1 MSERVLGAEK
11 GAGFVLECERKRHRR
26 RVGLKNLTSAPSSPP
41 AVARCS
47 TRPCRPPP
55 RHRPLFNLPT
65 IPYPHPPY
73 SHPQNYFNATNAL
86 VAKTPALQNKTLA
99 ALLSGPAHTGAGVS
113 AADRTTLTNQGGG
126 AYNHGLYFNQL
137 APTGANMTKTMPAD
151 LAKAVDNATI
161 AAWKA
166 AAGSVF
172 GSGWAWLTLAKNGS
186 VIVTTS
192 ANQENPLTK
201 GDGIPIAGIDVWEH
215 R

>member
-1 MSERVLGAEK
+1 MSERVLGV
-11 GAGFVLECERKRHRR
+11 GRWAGFGARMRKKKAPTSGRSEEPHVRTFLPARRH
-26 RVGLKNLTSAPSSPP
+26 
-41 AVARCS
+41 
-47 TRPCRPPP
+47 
-55 RHRPLFNLPT
+55 PLF
-65 IPYPHPPY
+65 IPGPHPSP
-73 SHPQNYFNATNAL
+73 HPQNYFNATNAL

-99 ALLSGPAHTGAGVS
+99 ALLTGPAHTGAGVS

-137 APTGANMTKTMPAD
+137 APTGANVTKTMPAD

-215 R
+215 RCVCVCVCVC